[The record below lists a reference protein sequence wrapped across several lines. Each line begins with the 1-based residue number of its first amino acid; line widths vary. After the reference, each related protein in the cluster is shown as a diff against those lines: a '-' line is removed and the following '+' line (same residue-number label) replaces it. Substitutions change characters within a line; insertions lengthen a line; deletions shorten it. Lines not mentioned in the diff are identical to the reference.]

1 MTEPLVFSMS
11 GAPRGKGRPRATVR
25 KGSSHATTY
34 TDPKTRAY
42 EQSVAAIARK
52 AMKGR
57 PPLEGALS
65 VSLRFRLALPK
76 SMSKRER
83 AAILAGE
90 RPYFGRTDTDNMAKA
105 VLDGCNAIVWLDDV
119 QITRLFALKEAAE
132 APGVDVKVT
141 PLESQE
147 RPAWA

>member
-1 MTEPLVFSMS
+1 V
-11 GAPRGKGRPRATVR
+11 RGG
-25 KGSSHATTY
+25 HATTY

-42 EQSVAAIARK
+42 ELSVAAIARA

-83 AAILAGE
+83 AAVLAGE
-90 RPYFGRTDTDNMAKA
+90 RPYFGRIDCDNAAKSL
-105 VLDGCNAIVWLDDV
+105 LDGCNTIVWRDDV
-119 QITRLFALKEAAE
+119 QITRLFVVKEAAE
-132 APGVDVKVT
+132 APGVDVKVQ
-141 PLESQE
+141 PLEPQE
-147 RPAWA
+147 SPAWAA

>member
-1 MTEPLVFSMS
+1 MEPLVFSMS

-25 KGSSHATTY
+25 GGHATTY

-42 EQSVAAIARK
+42 EASVAAIARQ

-105 VLDGCNAIVWLDDV
+105 ILDGCNAIVWLDDV
-119 QITRLFALKEAAE
+119 QITRLFAVKEAAE
-132 APGVDVKVT
+132 APGVDVKVQ
-141 PLESQE
+141 PLEPQE
-147 RPAWA
+147 SPAWAA

>member
-1 MTEPLVFSMS
+1 MTEPLSFSMS

-25 KGSSHATTY
+25 GGHAATY

-42 EQSVAAIARK
+42 EASIAAIARQ

-65 VSLRFRLALPK
+65 VSLRFRMALPK

-90 RPYFGRTDTDNMAKA
+90 RPYVGRTDTDNMAKA
-105 VLDGCNAIVWLDDV
+105 ILDGCNAIVWLDDV
-119 QITRLFALKEAAE
+119 QITRLFAVKEAAE
-132 APGVDVKVT
+132 APGVDIKVQ
-141 PLESQE
+141 PLEPQE
-147 RPAWA
+147 SPAWAA

>member
-1 MTEPLVFSMS
+1 MTEPLIFSMC
-11 GAPRGKGRPRATVR
+11 GAPRGKGRPRAPVR
-25 KGSSHATTY
+25 GGHATTY
-34 TDPKTRAY
+34 TDPLTRKY
-42 EQSVAAIARK
+42 EASVAAIARK

-90 RPYFGRTDTDNMAKA
+90 RPYFGRSDTDNMCKA
-105 VLDGCNAIVWLDDV
+105 ILDGCNAIVWLDDV
-119 QITRLFALKEAAE
+119 QITRLFAVKEAAE
-132 APGVDVKVT
+132 APGVDIKVQ
-141 PLESQE
+141 PLEPQE
-147 RPAWA
+147 SPAWAA

>member
-25 KGSSHATTY
+25 GGHATTY

-42 EQSVAAIARK
+42 ESSVAAIARK
-52 AMKGR
+52 AMQGR
-57 PPLEGALS
+57 PPFEGALS
-65 VSLRFRLALPK
+65 VSLRFRLGLPK

-105 VLDGCNAIVWLDDV
+105 ILDGCNAIVWIDDV
-119 QITRLFALKEAAE
+119 QITRLFAIKEAAE
-132 APGVDVKVT
+132 APGVDVKVQ
-141 PLESQE
+141 PLEPQE
-147 RPAWA
+147 SRA

>member
-1 MTEPLVFSMS
+1 MTEPLIFSMS

-25 KGSSHATTY
+25 GGHATTY

-90 RPYFGRTDTDNMAKA
+90 RPYFGRIDCDNAAKSL
-105 VLDGCNAIVWLDDV
+105 LDGCNTIVWRDDV
-119 QITRLFALKEAAE
+119 QITRLFVVKEAAE

-141 PLESQE
+141 PLEPQE
-147 RPAWA
+147 SPAWSAA